1 MKKATKLKV
10 VWAVVLV
17 PLVFVEPYIG
27 ILPMLGWGLGF
38 PLLVIAFNWRSLKY
52 TKKRMGV
59 GKDSGFSIG
68 WQTWFCDGR

>member
-1 MKKATKLKV
+1 M
-10 VWAVVLV
+10 VLV

-38 PLLVIAFNWRSLKY
+38 PLLVIAFNWRALKY

-59 GKDSGFSIG
+59 GKGSLESYEDRY
-68 WQTWFCDGR
+68 GRNSEE